1 MHHHLHDRLRIGRIK
16 VIMAIEEDVRMC
28 TRHATSAFIHF
39 DLRSF
44 TCPKRAADFLADVL
58 TPETLSNH
66 GIRTR
71 YFLLHLKVR
80 TNTNEPGI

>member
-16 VIMAIEEDVRMC
+16 VVMAIEENVRMC

-44 TCPKRAADFLADVL
+44 TCPNVLADVL
-58 TPETLSNH
+58 TPETLSSL